1 MGEDRVESQADT
13 YVNNLKLVVD
23 SQPLPLASQD
33 LREEHVEVVEIETG
47 DTEEHGNLIRGSFPE
62 GILSADSLST
72 DLIPTAFTD
81 PAPL

>member
-33 LREEHVEVVEIETG
+33 LREEHVEVMYNG
-47 DTEEHGNLIRGSFPE
+47 DTEEHGNLVRGSFP
-62 GILSADSLST
+62 
-72 DLIPTAFTD
+72 
-81 PAPL
+81 